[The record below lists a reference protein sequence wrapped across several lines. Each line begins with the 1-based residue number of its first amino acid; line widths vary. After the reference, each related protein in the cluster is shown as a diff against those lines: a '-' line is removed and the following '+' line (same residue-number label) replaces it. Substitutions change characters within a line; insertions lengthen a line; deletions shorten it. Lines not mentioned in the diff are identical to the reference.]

1 MLRVLLSLLVASA
14 VSVNLTGCYTL
25 QAASKEV
32 VETSKKY
39 NGLHIQKI
47 DHAEIQ
53 EFVFN
58 KELRDLP
65 PVVQKPTVAIY
76 SFSDLT
82 GQRKPSENLS
92 SFSTA
97 VTQAPEVFLIRALRG
112 AGYGEV
118 FQVVERKGLE
128 NLSKERQLIKSTRE
142 SYEGEGINK
151 LPPLLFAGLIIEG
164 GVVGYDTNTMTG
176 GAGARY
182 LGIGASKRY
191 VKDTVTVSLRL
202 VSVATGE
209 VLIDVISTKTILSV
223 GYSQDVFRFVE
234 AGTALVEVENGTAQN
249 ESVNIATQKAIEE
262 AVLQLI
268 KNGKAKG
275 YWQFK

>member
-1 MLRVLLSLLVASA
+1 MLRVLLSLLVASV

-25 QAASKEV
+25 QAASNEV

-76 SFSDLT
+76 SFTDLT

-268 KNGKAKG
+268 KDGKAKG

>member
-1 MLRVLLSLLVASA
+1 MLRALLFLLVASV

-25 QAASKEV
+25 QAASNEV

-76 SFSDLT
+76 SFTDLT

-268 KNGKAKG
+268 KDGKAKG

>member
-1 MLRVLLSLLVASA
+1 MLRALLFLLAVSV
-14 VSVNLTGCYTL
+14 VSVNLSGCYTL
-25 QAASKEV
+25 QAAGRET
-32 VETSKKY
+32 VEASKKY
-39 NGLHIQKI
+39 NGLHPQRI
-47 DHAEIQ
+47 DQAEIQ

-65 PVVQKPTVAIY
+65 PVAQKPTIAIY

-128 NLSKERQLIKSTRE
+128 NLSKERQLIKSTRD

-182 LGIGASKRY
+182 LGIGASRRY

-234 AGTALVEVENGTAQN
+234 VGTALVEVENGTAQN

-262 AVLQLI
+262 AVLQLV
-268 KNGKAKG
+268 KDGKAKG

>member
-25 QAASKEV
+25 QAASNEV

-47 DHAEIQ
+47 DQAEIQ

-268 KNGKAKG
+268 KDGKAKG

>member
-1 MLRVLLSLLVASA
+1 
-14 VSVNLTGCYTL
+14 
-25 QAASKEV
+25 
-32 VETSKKY
+32 
-39 NGLHIQKI
+39 
-47 DHAEIQ
+47 
-53 EFVFN
+53 
-58 KELRDLP
+58 
-65 PVVQKPTVAIY
+65 
-76 SFSDLT
+76 
-82 GQRKPSENLS
+82 
-92 SFSTA
+92 
-97 VTQAPEVFLIRALRG
+97 VFLIRALRG

-268 KNGKAKG
+268 KDGKAKG

>member
-1 MLRVLLSLLVASA
+1 MLRASLFLLAVSVA
-14 VSVNLTGCYTL
+14 SVNLTGCYTL
-25 QAASKEV
+25 HAAGGKV
-32 VETSKKY
+32 VETSEKF

-47 DHAEIQ
+47 DQAEIQ

-58 KELRDLP
+58 KELRALP
-65 PVVQKPTVAIY
+65 PVVQKPTLAIY
-76 SFSDLT
+76 AFTDLT

-268 KNGKAKG
+268 KDGKAKG

>member
-1 MLRVLLSLLVASA
+1 MLRVLLYLLAVSV

-25 QAASKEV
+25 RAAGREV
-32 VETSKKY
+32 VETSEKY

-47 DHAEIQ
+47 DQAEIQ

-65 PVVQKPTVAIY
+65 PVAQKPTVAIY
-76 SFSDLT
+76 SFTDLT

-151 LPPLLFAGLIIEG
+151 LPP
-164 GVVGYDTNTMTG
+164 
-176 GAGARY
+176 
-182 LGIGASKRY
+182 
-191 VKDTVTVSLRL
+191 
-202 VSVATGE
+202 
-209 VLIDVISTKTILSV
+209 
-223 GYSQDVFRFVE
+223 
-234 AGTALVEVENGTAQN
+234 
-249 ESVNIATQKAIEE
+249 
-262 AVLQLI
+262 
-268 KNGKAKG
+268 AK
-275 YWQFK
+275 FL

>member
-1 MLRVLLSLLVASA
+1 MLRVLLSLLVASV

-25 QAASKEV
+25 QAASNEV

-268 KNGKAKG
+268 KDGKAKG
-275 YWQFK
+275 YWQFN

>member
-1 MLRVLLSLLVASA
+1 MLRVLLYLLAVSV

-25 QAASKEV
+25 RAAGREV
-32 VETSKKY
+32 VETSEKY

-47 DHAEIQ
+47 DQAEIQ

-76 SFSDLT
+76 TFTDLT

-268 KNGKAKG
+268 KDGKAKG
-275 YWQFK
+275 YWQFN

>member
-1 MLRVLLSLLVASA
+1 MLRVLLYLLAVSV

-25 QAASKEV
+25 RAAGREV
-32 VETSKKY
+32 VETSEKY
-39 NGLHIQKI
+39 NGLHVQKI

-65 PVVQKPTVAIY
+65 PVAVKPTVAIY
-76 SFSDLT
+76 SFADLT

-92 SFSTA
+92 WFSTA

-209 VLIDVISTKTILSV
+209 VLIDVISTKSILSV

-234 AGTALVEVENGTAQN
+234 AGTALVEVENGTSQN

-268 KNGKAKG
+268 KDGKAKG
-275 YWQFK
+275 YWQFN

>member
-1 MLRVLLSLLVASA
+1 MLRVLLYLLVASA

-25 QAASKEV
+25 QAASNEV

>member
-268 KNGKAKG
+268 KDGKAKG
-275 YWQFK
+275 YWQFN

>member
-1 MLRVLLSLLVASA
+1 MLRVLLYLLA

-25 QAASKEV
+25 RATGEKV
-32 VETSKKY
+32 VETSEKY

-47 DHAEIQ
+47 DQAEIQ

-65 PVVQKPTVAIY
+65 PMVQKPTVAIY
-76 SFSDLT
+76 AFTDLT

-142 SYEGEGINK
+142 SYDGEGINR

-164 GVVGYDTNTMTG
+164 GVVGYDTNTLTG

-182 LGIGASKRY
+182 LGIGVSKRY
-191 VKDTVTVSLRL
+191 VKDNVTVSLRL

-223 GYSQDVFRFVE
+223 GYSQDLFRFVE
-234 AGTALVEVENGTAQN
+234 VGTALVEVENGTAQN

-268 KNGKAKG
+268 KDGKAKG
-275 YWQFK
+275 YWEFK

>member
-25 QAASKEV
+25 QAASNEV

-268 KNGKAKG
+268 KDGKAKG
-275 YWQFK
+275 YWQFN

>member
-1 MLRVLLSLLVASA
+1 MLRALLFLLAVSV
-14 VSVNLTGCYTL
+14 VSVNLSGCYTL
-25 QAASKEV
+25 QAAGRET
-32 VETSKKY
+32 VEASKKY
-39 NGLHIQKI
+39 NGLHPQRI
-47 DHAEIQ
+47 DKAEIQ

-65 PVVQKPTVAIY
+65 PVVQKPTIAIY

-128 NLSKERQLIKSTRE
+128 NLSKERQLIKSTRD

-234 AGTALVEVENGTAQN
+234 VGTALVEVENGTAQN

-262 AVLQLI
+262 AVLQLV
-268 KNGKAKG
+268 KDGKAKG

>member
-1 MLRVLLSLLVASA
+1 MLRVLLYLLAVSV

-25 QAASKEV
+25 RAAGREV
-32 VETSKKY
+32 VETSEKY

-47 DHAEIQ
+47 DQAEIQ

-65 PVVQKPTVAIY
+65 PVALKPTVAIY
-76 SFSDLT
+76 SFADLT

-142 SYEGEGINK
+142 SYEGDAFYI
-151 LPPLLFAGLIIEG
+151 
-164 GVVGYDTNTMTG
+164 
-176 GAGARY
+176 
-182 LGIGASKRY
+182 
-191 VKDTVTVSLRL
+191 
-202 VSVATGE
+202 
-209 VLIDVISTKTILSV
+209 
-223 GYSQDVFRFVE
+223 
-234 AGTALVEVENGTAQN
+234 
-249 ESVNIATQKAIEE
+249 
-262 AVLQLI
+262 
-268 KNGKAKG
+268 GKANGVSKLKEYQRVRFSSDLDTTTCKKWCNLNNIIQIDNKFALFRCNG
-275 YWQFK
+275 SNFNECHFKFP

>member
-1 MLRVLLSLLVASA
+1 MLRALLFLLVASV

-25 QAASKEV
+25 QAASNEV

-268 KNGKAKG
+268 KDGKAKG

>member
-1 MLRVLLSLLVASA
+1 MLRVLLYLLAVSV

-25 QAASKEV
+25 RAAGREV
-32 VETSKKY
+32 VETSEKY

-47 DHAEIQ
+47 DQAEIQ

-58 KELRDLP
+58 RELRDLP
-65 PVVQKPTVAIY
+65 PVAQKPTLAIY
-76 SFSDLT
+76 AFTDLT

-268 KNGKAKG
+268 KDGKAKG

>member
-268 KNGKAKG
+268 KDGKAKG

>member
-1 MLRVLLSLLVASA
+1 MLRVLLYLLAVSVA
-14 VSVNLTGCYTL
+14 SVNLTGCYTL
-25 QAASKEV
+25 HAAGGKV
-32 VETSKKY
+32 VETSEKY

-47 DHAEIQ
+47 DQAEIQ

-58 KELRDLP
+58 RELRDLP
-65 PVVQKPTVAIY
+65 PVAQKPTLAIY
-76 SFSDLT
+76 AFT
-82 GQRKPSENLS
+82 ENLS

-268 KNGKAKG
+268 KDGKAKG